1 MGCVDG
7 EQLIRV
13 VVDGG
18 TGCIE
23 LNRPDK
29 RNAMTVAMWNDLS
42 AACDRLATDPAVR
55 AVLVR
60 GVGRSFCTGADISA
74 LREGD
79 ATVKQV
85 VGRAEAKLRA
95 LPVPTV
101 AVIHG
106 HCWGAGLQ
114 IATACDLRIAAG
126 DATFA
131 VPPARLGI
139 VYPASSLAAMVA
151 LIGPAAT
158 KRLVFTAAPIDAA
171 QAQHLGLIDGVATVD
186 ELDSAATDLVSGF
199 VGSLLSHAAAKAIVN
214 EIVDG
219 ADGRSA
225 YRRWMA
231 VWADSADA
239 VEGPNA
245 FLERR
250 AAEFSWHPTQLDN
263 GADDD

>member
-1 MGCVDG
+1 MGRVDS

-13 VVDGG
+13 GVEGS
-18 TGCIE
+18 TARIE
-23 LNRPDK
+23 VNRPDK

-42 AACDRLATDPAVR
+42 AACDRLAADPAVR

-79 ATVKQV
+79 ATVKEV
-85 VGRAEAKLRA
+85 VGRAEASLRA

-114 IATACDLRIAAG
+114 IATACDLRIAAD

-131 VPPARLGI
+131 VPPAKLGI
-139 VYPASSLAAMVA
+139 VYPATSLAAMVA

-158 KRLVFTAAPIDAA
+158 KQLVFTAAPIDAPA
-171 QAQHLGLIDGVATVD
+171 AEHLGLIDQVVAVD
-186 ELDSAATDLVSGF
+186 DLDSAATDLVASF
-199 VGSLLSHAAAKAIVN
+199 SGSLLSHCAAKAIVN
-214 EIVDG
+214 AIVDG
-219 ADGRSA
+219 ADGRAS
-225 YRRWMA
+225 YQHWMS
-231 VWADSADA
+231 VWADSADGA
-239 VEGPNA
+239 EGPNA

-250 AAEFSWHPTQLDN
+250 PAEFSWHPSEL
-263 GADDD
+263 GGR